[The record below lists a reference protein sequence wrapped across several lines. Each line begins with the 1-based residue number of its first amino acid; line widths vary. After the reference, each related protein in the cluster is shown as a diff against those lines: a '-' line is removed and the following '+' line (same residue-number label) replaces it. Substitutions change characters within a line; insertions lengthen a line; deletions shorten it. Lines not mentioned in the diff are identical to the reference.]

1 LVDRERIVER
11 LARLDVLVARLE
23 AIRGAGLAAY
33 VADLSLRLEAERA
46 LQLALQIA
54 IDLAAQLVAEHDV
67 PPPTS
72 YAGLFPALAAEG
84 VLAPE
89 LADRLAAA
97 ARQRNLLVYGYLG
110 LDDEL
115 VFASL
120 GRLDDLRAFAAVVER
135 LAA

>member
-1 LVDRERIVER
+1 MVDRERVVER
-11 LARLDVLVARLE
+11 LARLDVLVGRLE
-23 AIRGAGLAAY
+23 AIRAAGLAAY
-33 VADLSLRLEAERA
+33 AADLSLRLEAERA
-46 LQLALQIA
+46 LQLALQITV
-54 IDLAAQLVAEHDV
+54 DLAAQLVAERHL
-67 PPPTS
+67 PLPTS

-84 VLAPE
+84 ALAPE

-97 ARQRNLLVYGYLG
+97 ARQRNLLVHEYLR

-135 LAA
+135 FAA